1 MCLKDYRRNKN
12 SCSKNSRKAWAWNR
26 NYMPNQSAKN
36 FTSKDLVES
45 LEIQESYD
53 LKDYFNAV
61 LKCRVFLESWL
72 SEYILALLFPEKGAA
87 TKENR
92 QFVSQRFAD
101 MFYQIQ
107 WLHQG
112 NHITKND
119 YDNLNKIRIFS
130 ENVFRKND
138 VLTIYTI
145 KELDNFVSASIHY
158 CQKFRNSTKRL
169 IENTPARAL

>member
-1 MCLKDYRRNKN
+1 MTDHSQK
-12 SCSKNSRKAWAWNR
+12 SFVSKELA
-26 NYMPNQSAKN
+26 
-36 FTSKDLVES
+36 ES
-45 LEIQESYD
+45 LEIQESYEHR
-53 LKDYFNAV
+53 DYFNAV

-72 SEYILALLFPEKGAA
+72 SEYIFVLLFPDKDEV

-112 NHITKND
+112 GYIGKNER
-119 YDNLNKIRIFS
+119 DNLNKIRIFS

-145 KELDNFVSASIHY
+145 RELDNFIGASVHY
-158 CQKFRNSTKRL
+158 CQKFRNLTKRL
-169 IENTPARAL
+169 IENVPAKTI